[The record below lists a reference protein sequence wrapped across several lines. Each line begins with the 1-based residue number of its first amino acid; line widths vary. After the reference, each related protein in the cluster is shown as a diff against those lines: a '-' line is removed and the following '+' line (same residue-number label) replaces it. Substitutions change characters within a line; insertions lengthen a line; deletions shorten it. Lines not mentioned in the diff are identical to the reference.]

1 MKLIKTNNENSL
13 INQFILMLKKEIIKK
28 KKQKKRLSLVISGGK
43 SPRNLF
49 KKLAYTKIDWK
60 IIDIFWGD
68 ERYVSSN
75 SKDSNYKL
83 ALELFLKKIRINKK
97 NLYPIKT
104 NYKNI
109 YICCKTYEKKI
120 NEYFNFK
127 DINFDIFLIGMG
139 KDGHILSLFPKS
151 NILKKKFVVKSV
163 ARKDFKRITM
173 SLKIINNSKKIC
185 LWLNSKDKSEKYKE
199 LKTFGNKI
207 PVNNLK
213 KSKLNVFKIN

>member
-1 MKLIKTNNENSL
+1 
-13 INQFILMLKKEIIKK
+13 
-28 KKQKKRLSLVISGGK
+28 
-43 SPRNLF
+43 
-49 KKLAYTKIDWK
+49 
-60 IIDIFWGD
+60 
-68 ERYVSSN
+68 
-75 SKDSNYKL
+75 
-83 ALELFLKKIRINKK
+83 
-97 NLYPIKT
+97 
-104 NYKNI
+104 
-109 YICCKTYEKKI
+109 
-120 NEYFNFK
+120 
-127 DINFDIFLIGMG
+127 MG